1 MTLFARRF
9 LVAFALLVALA
20 TSAFARVEKITV
32 HAPSLEKN
40 LAGDSADQQVIVY
53 LPPSYDSAAATR
65 YPVLYLLHGIVDTPE
80 VWVQPFFDV
89 PGTLDRLIAAKSIRE
104 FIVVMPN
111 GKNGLLGSYYANSP
125 VNGRWEDYIA
135 VDLVSYIDE
144 HYRTI
149 AKAESRGIAGH
160 SMGGFGTLNLA
171 MHHPELYRAA
181 YAMSPCCLD
190 FTEDIGYGNPAWNRS
205 LAFKTTADV
214 DKAIADFDM
223 YPVAQVGLAR
233 VFSPNP
239 GAPLLADLPVRT
251 ARHELL
257 PNDPAF
263 TKWRESFPLAQV
275 PRYAAALRQLAAL
288 TIDFGLDDQF
298 AHIPATVPAFAHE
311 LAVLRVPHTLDVY
324 AGDHRN
330 RIKQRLATK
339 VFPFFSEKLVFP

>member
-1 MTLFARRF
+1 MNLRRF
-9 LVAFALLVALA
+9 AAVLALLLAVAA
-20 TSAFARVEKITV
+20 SAFARVEKITV
-32 HAPSLEKN
+32 HALSLEKN

-53 LPPSYDSAAATR
+53 LPPSYDSASTAR

-135 VDLVSYIDE
+135 VDLVNYIDG

-190 FTEDIGYGNPAWNRS
+190 FVEDIGYGNPAWNRS
-205 LAFKTTADV
+205 LAFKTKADV

-233 VFSPNP
+233 VFSPNID
-239 GAPLLADLPVRT
+239 APLLADLPLRA
-251 ARHELL
+251 ARGELL

-275 PRYAAALRQLAAL
+275 TRYGAALRQLAAL

-311 LAVLRVPHTLDVY
+311 LSVLRVPHTLDVY